1 MLYLYMNYFFLVSS
15 LFIAG
20 VFTGCQFDGK
30 RQSNDKVTVVS
41 TNRMLNPI
49 APPGLYIA
57 DPAVRQMP
65 DGRVYVYGSRDEPG
79 NAWCSRSYNVL
90 SSSDLVN
97 WSVEQFSFATD
108 GPGKQVD
115 YTDRILYAP
124 DCIHHNG
131 KYYLYYC
138 LAGGGDDEG
147 VAVSSSPYGPFKERH
162 LLFCIWKPFSTWRI

>member
-57 DPAVRQMP
+57 DPEVRQMP
-65 DGRVYVYGSRDEPG
+65 DGRVYL
-79 NAWCSRSYNVL
+79 L
-90 SSSDLVN
+90 SISD
-97 WSVEQFSFATD
+97 
-108 GPGKQVD
+108 
-115 YTDRILYAP
+115 
-124 DCIHHNG
+124 
-131 KYYLYYC
+131 
-138 LAGGGDDEG
+138 
-147 VAVSSSPYGPFKERH
+147 
-162 LLFCIWKPFSTWRI
+162 